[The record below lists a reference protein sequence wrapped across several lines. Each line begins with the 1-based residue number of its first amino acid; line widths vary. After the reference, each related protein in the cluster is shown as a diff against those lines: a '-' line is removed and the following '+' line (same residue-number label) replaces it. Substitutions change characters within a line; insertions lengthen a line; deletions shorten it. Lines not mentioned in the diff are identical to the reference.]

1 MLIINIDNYNML
13 FQKFIDLIDWKS
25 LKIAS
30 FKLNIDYLTIE
41 NHLKALIYFQIAEL
55 DYLRD
60 IHEFMQSK
68 SDLTQI
74 IKGVSLGSLS
84 NYNNKINYTVLL
96 PVINSILIKS
106 FISIPANKRIEKFGS
121 VKLIDSSTISTC
133 ITYFKWAEFRAS
145 KAGIKVH
152 TKFDLGKGI
161 PETIVV
167 TNAKE
172 HDKSALEKLI
182 TEKNCIYIFDR
193 AYVDYR
199 CFDGYSQNDKYF
211 ISRLKNNALISEVKN
226 LDITYCDCNHKLL
239 DKDTEIIYDKIVYLG
254 HNYNYKTKEKYRVI
268 KIVDSQN
275 REITFVT
282 NIFNLSTEEIS
293 WLYKKRWEIELFFKW
308 IKQNLKIKRFIGHSL
323 NAVMMQIISAIMTF
337 LMLKLIEKES
347 ITAFGLT
354 IIKRRIKHCLS
365 KKVNSPEFSWA
376 NFLGS

>member
-1 MLIINIDNYNML
+1 MRFFHKFYNEKISNLCFSIITRKYTARRLLIINIDNYNML

-41 NHLKALIYFQIAEL
+41 NHLKTLIYFQIAEL

-106 FISIPANKRIEKFGS
+106 FISIPTNKRIKKFGS

-145 KAGIKVH
+145 KAGIKIH

-172 HDKSALEKLI
+172 HDKSALEELI

-199 CFDGYSQNDKYF
+199 CFDGYSQNNKYF
-211 ISRLKNNALISEVKN
+211 ISRLKNNALVSEVKN
-226 LDITYCDCNHKLL
+226 LDITYCDDNHRLL

-254 HNYNYKTKEKYRVI
+254 HNYNYK
-268 KIVDSQN
+268 
-275 REITFVT
+275 
-282 NIFNLSTEEIS
+282 TEEIS

-347 ITAFGLT
+347 ITSFGLT
-354 IIKRRIKHCLS
+354 IIRRRIKHCLD
-365 KKVNSPEFSWA
+365 KKVNSTEFSWV
-376 NFLGS
+376 NFLGG